1 MGIWTAIII
10 VMVLSAV
17 VQGMLTSRFNR
28 YSATPCALSG
38 AEVARRMLEAYGI
51 HDVKVVSTNGALTDF
66 YNPQNRTI
74 NLSEPVYG
82 KCTIA
87 AAAVAAHE
95 TGHAIQ
101 DYQDYKPLMFRSKIV
116 PVVTFCN
123 AAVMWVL
130 LAGVLLIQLFPSL
143 IWIGIAMF
151 AVTTLFSFVTLP
163 VEINA
168 SRRATLWL
176 EEAGITDA
184 QTTPM
189 AKDALKWAAYTYVIA
204 AISSLLTLFYYI
216 GIARRR

>member
-1 MGIWTAIII
+1 MGLYAAIIAVMLLSLI
-10 VMVLSAV
+10 VQGTLTARFNKYSAV
-17 VQGMLTSRFNR
+17 
-28 YSATPCALSG
+28 PCAFTG

-51 HDVKVVSTNGALTDF
+51 RDVEVVSTDGALTDF
-66 YNPQNRTI
+66 YDPRTRTI
-74 NLSEPVYG
+74 NLSEPVYSRR
-82 KCTIA
+82 TIA

-101 DYQDYKPLMFRSKIV
+101 HYQDYKPLAFRSKIV

-123 AAVMWVL
+123 AAVMWVI
-130 LAGVLLIQLFPSL
+130 LAGILMVSIFPHL
-143 IWIGIAMF
+143 IWLGIAMF
-151 AVTTLFSFVTLP
+151 AMTTLFSFVTLP

-176 EEAGITDA
+176 DEAGITDVA
-184 QTTPM
+184 TTPM

-204 AISSLLTLFYYI
+204 AISSLLTLLYYI